1 MKAGWGYIE
10 NRTEARQGGKGGRG
24 CREEVGGWGW
34 GEGGRDLRSTE
45 KRFLDVSRK
54 SGMRKRKSHV
64 YEDEECVEA
73 IHHVDEGAAQAAG
86 SNLTY
91 QEGKSQDQHAS
102 VH

>member
-1 MKAGWGYIE
+1 
-10 NRTEARQGGKGGRG
+10 
-24 CREEVGGWGW
+24 
-34 GEGGRDLRSTE
+34 
-45 KRFLDVSRK
+45 
-54 SGMRKRKSHV
+54 MRKRKSHV